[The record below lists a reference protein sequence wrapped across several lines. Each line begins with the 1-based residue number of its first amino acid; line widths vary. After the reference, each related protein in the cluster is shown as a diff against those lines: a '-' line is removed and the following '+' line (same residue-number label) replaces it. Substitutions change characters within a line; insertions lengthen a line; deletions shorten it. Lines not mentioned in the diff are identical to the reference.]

1 MVTSSLGDHITRWA
15 RHQGCHLALSLT
27 PLGDPIP
34 RCPCGEGGKEG
45 RRERKG
51 EREGERRERE
61 REREGERRE
70 RIEREERER
79 ERERV
84 ER

>member
-1 MVTSSLGDHITRWA
+1 MVTSSLDDHITRWA

-27 PLGDPIP
+27 QLGDPIP

-51 EREGERRERE
+51 GERGREKREGERER
-61 REREGERRE
+61 G
-70 RIEREERER
+70 REERER
-79 ERERV
+79 GREG
-84 ER
+84 